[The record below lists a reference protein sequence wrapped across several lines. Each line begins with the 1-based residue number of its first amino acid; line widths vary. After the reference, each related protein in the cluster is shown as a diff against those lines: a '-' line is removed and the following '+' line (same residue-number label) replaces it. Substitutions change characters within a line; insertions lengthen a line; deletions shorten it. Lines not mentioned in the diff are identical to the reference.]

1 MKIKLRKS
9 VEIGEYVEGNKRICV
24 KSAGV
29 CNPDQ
34 SGEREEMHPLK
45 KWGLDSAH
53 ELLSP
58 YQLLYQIETISST
71 LFTDQG
77 RLSSGMDAGPFRVI
91 KQTPLPLSEPVKP
104 QPASQPWLGW
114 GLWREYQPHR
124 RGLGC
129 QCQLC
134 SDISGLPPS
143 AARPLW
149 RGR

>member
-1 MKIKLRKS
+1 MNIKLRKS
-9 VEIGEYVEGNKRICV
+9 VEISEYGEGNKRICV

-53 ELLSP
+53 KLLSP
-58 YQLLYQIETISST
+58 SYQLLYQIETISST

-104 QPASQPWLGW
+104 QPAL
-114 GLWREYQPHR
+114 
-124 RGLGC
+124 
-129 QCQLC
+129 
-134 SDISGLPPS
+134 
-143 AARPLW
+143 ARVGAVERVPAPQEGSWVPVPALL
-149 RGR
+149 